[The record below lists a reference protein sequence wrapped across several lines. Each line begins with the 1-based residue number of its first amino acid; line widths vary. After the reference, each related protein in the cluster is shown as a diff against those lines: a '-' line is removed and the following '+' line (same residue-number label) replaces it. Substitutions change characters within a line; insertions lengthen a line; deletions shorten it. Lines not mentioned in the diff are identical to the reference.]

1 MQVSEILAIKGRALF
16 TIGPEKD
23 LSAAVAVMAEQEL
36 GSLVVIDHGHMVGM
50 LTFREVLAAL
60 NQKEAAWD
68 TLSVADVMIRNP
80 MTAAPD
86 TDVDALRR
94 LMVGSP
100 QRYTPVMDGATLLG
114 VVSFHDVA
122 RAMLEEQ
129 TFENHMLR
137 NYIADQPAASA

>member
-1 MQVSEILAIKGRALF
+1 
-16 TIGPEKD
+16 
-23 LSAAVAVMAEQEL
+23 LSAAVAVMAELEL
-36 GSLVVIDHGHMVGM
+36 GSLVVIDHGQMVGI

-60 NQKEAAWD
+60 NERRDAWHSV
-68 TLSVADVMIRNP
+68 SVAEVMIRNP

-86 TDVDALRR
+86 TDVDSLRR

-100 QRYTPVMDGATLLG
+100 QRYTPVMDGTTLLG

-122 RAMLEEQ
+122 RAVLEEQ

-137 NYIADQPAASA
+137 NYIADRPSASA